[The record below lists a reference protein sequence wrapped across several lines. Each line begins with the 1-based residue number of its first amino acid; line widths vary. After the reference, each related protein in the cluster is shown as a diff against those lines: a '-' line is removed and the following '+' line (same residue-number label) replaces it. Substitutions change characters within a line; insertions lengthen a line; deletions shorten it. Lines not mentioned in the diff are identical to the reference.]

1 MERVSLWAPP
11 DIGGESL
18 CDNVNE
24 WMRLNPSTYPYERF
38 IQDFVSS
45 RWPMMWHL
53 KTEHHV
59 WINAAE
65 RVALYDSEAHALTN
79 VNTPVCAICHNVMGA
94 AAERLAC
101 NHVFHTMC
109 IHTWLRRAETCPL
122 CRAVICT

>member
-11 DIGGESL
+11 NVGCESL

-24 WMRLNPSTYPYERF
+24 WMRLNPSKYPYERF

-53 KTEHHV
+53 KTEHAV
-59 WINAAE
+59 WINVEE
-65 RVALYDSEAHALTN
+65 RVALHDADAPGVISS
-79 VNTPVCAICHNVMGA
+79 PVCAICHNVLGGA
-94 AAERLAC
+94 VERLAC

-109 IHTWLRRAETCPL
+109 IHTWLRRADTCPM
-122 CRAVICT
+122 CRAVVCT